1 MREKPASEQRVT
13 RVCRKFTYHP
23 ARVERPGPARGTVKG
38 GNCTLC
44 PGRVA
49 IVTSVYYEIRVGGT
63 LPPDALLD
71 FERLM
76 VSVEPV
82 KTVLHG
88 PIPDQAALNG
98 LLARLELFG
107 AEVVEVRRLQD
118 GPASSR
124 AE

>member
-1 MREKPASEQRVT
+1 
-13 RVCRKFTYHP
+13 
-23 ARVERPGPARGTVKG
+23 VES
-38 GNCTLC
+38 GNHTSA
-44 PGRVA
+44 PRVA
-49 IVTSVYYEIRVGGT
+49 IVSSVYYEIRVGGL

-88 PIPDQAALNG
+88 PISDQAALHG

-107 AEVVEVRRLQD
+107 AEVVEVRRLAGD
-118 GPASSR
+118 PDALPA
-124 AE
+124 E

>member
-1 MREKPASEQRVT
+1 
-13 RVCRKFTYHP
+13 
-23 ARVERPGPARGTVKG
+23 
-38 GNCTLC
+38 
-44 PGRVA
+44 VA

-63 LPPDALLD
+63 LPPDALVD

-98 LLARLELFG
+98 LLARLEMFG
-107 AEVVEVRRLQD
+107 AEVVEVRRLH
-118 GPASSR
+118 GSPASGPTD
-124 AE
+124 

>member
-1 MREKPASEQRVT
+1 
-13 RVCRKFTYHP
+13 
-23 ARVERPGPARGTVKG
+23 
-38 GNCTLC
+38 
-44 PGRVA
+44 VA
-49 IVTSVYYEIRVGGT
+49 IVTSVYYEIRVTGT

-88 PIPDQAALNG
+88 PISDQAALHG

-107 AEVVEVRRLQD
+107 AEVVEVRRLRD
-118 GPASSR
+118 DPAPR
-124 AE
+124 PAE

>member
-1 MREKPASEQRVT
+1 MREKAGQRGNGDASLPDVH
-13 RVCRKFTYHP
+13 YHP
-23 ARVERPGPARGTVKG
+23 ARVERPGPARGRVKA
-38 GNCTLC
+38 GNCTFC
-44 PGRVA
+44 PGQVA

-98 LLARLELFG
+98 LLARLELLG
-107 AEVVEVRRLQD
+107 AEVVEVRRLHGD
-118 GPASSR
+118 PASGPA
-124 AE
+124 E

>member
-1 MREKPASEQRVT
+1 MTGLPEVH
-13 RVCRKFTYHP
+13 YHP
-23 ARVERPGPARGTVKG
+23 ARVERPGTARGIVEG
-38 GNCTLC
+38 GNCILC
-44 PGRVA
+44 PGQVA

-98 LLARLELFG
+98 LLARLEMFG
-107 AEVVEVRRLQD
+107 AEVVEVRRLHG
-118 GPASSR
+118 GPASGP